1 MAGKAHV
8 EARKLSGGQL
18 VYRVRF
24 RHDGRYRAI
33 TFDGID
39 KTAAYDFK
47 DAVEAFG
54 AGHAL
59 TLLEQQNPHLA
70 PMERAA
76 PAAPVPTLLAA
87 ALAHTESKNTRAAVE
102 HRMKMRRNFE
112 RHLDEL
118 ADLPV
123 DTVTRSDIQQ
133 WCDDLVADGY
143 KYKTI
148 KNLRSDISTV
158 YKFLVLAGTVTTNP
172 VLGTSIDADPDDS
185 RDPVFL
191 QHWEFDAIAG
201 FLSGEDRAYI
211 ELLAGTGMRKGE
223 ALPLRVGDLEL
234 AANTIPAVRV
244 HRALKHGH
252 DGNHRI
258 GRTKTKA
265 GMRTVV
271 IDDDLT
277 ELIRVHVRG
286 RAPGDLL
293 FPANTATTAPGN
305 ATPGCRPSTRPGCP
319 PTGGPASTTCATPT
333 RPGCSPKDCPC
344 SACPNDSDTRRC
356 PPPPTCTGT
365 WTSPATPSWRACSVR
380 PAPGPAARSYTS
392 SEVAPA
398 VGRLLS
404 SLSLMSMSLPRARCA

>member
-33 TFDGID
+33 TFDGVD

-76 PAAPVPTLLAA
+76 PPKPVPTLLEA
-87 ALAHTESKNTRAAVE
+87 ALAHTESKNTRAQLE

-118 ADLPV
+118 AALPA
-123 DTVTRSDIQQ
+123 DTVTRGDIQQ

-148 KNLRSDISTV
+148 KNLRSDVSTV
-158 YKFLVLAGTVTTNP
+158 YKFLLLAGTVTVNP

-201 FLSGEDRAYI
+201 FLSGEDRAYV

-234 AANTIPAVRV
+234 AANAIPAVRV
-244 HRALKHGH
+244 HRAIKHGH

-258 GRTKTKA
+258 GRPKTKA

-277 ELIRVHVRG
+277 ELIRKHVHR

-293 FPANTATTAPGN
+293 FPEHGN
-305 ATPGCRPSTRPGCP
+305 DGTWQRNIWVPAIDASGLPADRRPRIHDLRHTHASWLLAEGLSLFGVSKRLGHKKM
-319 PTGGPASTTCATPT
+319 STT
-333 RPGCSPKDCPC
+333 
-344 SACPNDSDTRRC
+344 SDLY
-356 PPPPTCTGT
+356 GHLDQ
-365 WTSPATPSWRACSVR
+365 SGDAEL
-380 PAPGPAARSYTS
+380 ARVFG
-392 SEVAPA
+392 EA
-398 VGRLLS
+398 
-404 SLSLMSMSLPRARCA
+404 RARARRAQLHVV

>member
-1 MAGKAHV
+1 MSKAHV
-8 EARKLSGGQL
+8 EARKLSAGQL

-33 TFDGID
+33 TFDGVD
-39 KTAAYDFK
+39 KSAAYDFK

-76 PAAPVPTLLAA
+76 PPKPVPTLLDA
-87 ALAHTESKNTRAAVE
+87 ALAHTESKNTRAAAE

-118 ADLPV
+118 AAMPV
-123 DTVTRSDIQQ
+123 DAVTRGDIQA

-158 YKFLVLAGTVTTNP
+158 YKFLLLAGAVTSNP

-211 ELLAGTGMRKGE
+211 
-223 ALPLRVGDLEL
+223 
-234 AANTIPAVRV
+234 

-277 ELIRVHVRG
+277 ELIREHVRG

-293 FPANTATTAPGN
+293 FPEHGN
-305 ATPGCRPSTRPGCP
+305 DGSWQRNLWVPAIDASGLPTDRRPRIHDLRHTHASWLLAEGLSLFGVSKRLGHKKM
-319 PTGGPASTTCATPT
+319 STT
-333 RPGCSPKDCPC
+333 
-344 SACPNDSDTRRC
+344 SDLY
-356 PPPPTCTGT
+356 GHLDQ
-365 WTSPATPSWRACSVR
+365 SGDAEL
-380 PAPGPAARSYTS
+380 ARVFG
-392 SEVAPA
+392 EA
-398 VGRLLS
+398 
-404 SLSLMSMSLPRARCA
+404 RARARRAQLHVV

>member
-1 MAGKAHV
+1 MASI
-8 EARKLSGGQL
+8 EARTLNDGTK

-24 RHDGRYRAI
+24 RHDGRNRAV
-33 TFDGID
+33 TFDAID
-39 KTAAYDFK
+39 RDDARRFKSDVEILGADTALA
-47 DAVEAFG
+47 E
-54 AGHAL
+54 L
-59 TLLEQQNPHLA
+59 QRLNPHLA
-70 PMERAA
+70 PAAGPPA
-76 PAAPVPTLLAA
+76 PAAPAPTLLEA
-87 ALAHTESKNTRAAVE
+87 ALAHTESKNTRAQVE

-118 ADLPV
+118 ADLPA
-123 DTVTRSDIQQ
+123 DTVTRGDIQQ

-148 KNLRSDISTV
+148 KNLRSDVSTV
-158 YKFLVLAGTVTTNP
+158 YKFLVLAGTVTANP

-201 FLSGEDRAYI
+201 FLSGEDRAYV

-244 HRALKHGH
+244 HRARKHGH

-277 ELIRVHVRG
+277 ELMRVHVRG

-293 FPANTATTAPGN
+293 FPAHGN
-305 ATPGCRPSTRPGCP
+305 DGTWQRNVWVPAIDASGLPTDRRPRIHDLRHTHASWLLAEGLSLFGVSKRLGHKKM
-319 PTGGPASTTCATPT
+319 STT
-333 RPGCSPKDCPC
+333 
-344 SACPNDSDTRRC
+344 SDLY
-356 PPPPTCTGT
+356 GHLDQ
-365 WTSPATPSWRACSVR
+365 SGDAEL
-380 PAPGPAARSYTS
+380 ARVFG
-392 SEVAPA
+392 EA
-398 VGRLLS
+398 
-404 SLSLMSMSLPRARCA
+404 RARARRAQLHVV

>member
-1 MAGKAHV
+1 MSKAHV
-8 EARKLSGGQL
+8 EARKLSAGQL

-33 TFDGID
+33 TFDGVD
-39 KTAAYDFK
+39 KSAAYDFK

-76 PAAPVPTLLAA
+76 PPKPVPTLLDA
-87 ALAHTESKNTRAAVE
+87 ALAHTESKNTRAAAE

-118 ADLPV
+118 AAMPV
-123 DTVTRSDIQQ
+123 DTVTRGDIQA

-158 YKFLVLAGTVTTNP
+158 YKFLLLAGAVTSNP

-234 AANTIPAVRV
+234 GANAIPAVRV

-293 FPANTATTAPGN
+293 FPAHGN
-305 ATPGCRPSTRPGCP
+305 DGTWQRNIWVPAIDASGLPTDRRPRIHDLRHTHASWLLAEGLSLFGVSKRLGHKKM
-319 PTGGPASTTCATPT
+319 STT
-333 RPGCSPKDCPC
+333 
-344 SACPNDSDTRRC
+344 SDLY
-356 PPPPTCTGT
+356 GHLDQ
-365 WTSPATPSWRACSVR
+365 SGDAEL
-380 PAPGPAARSYTS
+380 ARVFG
-392 SEVAPA
+392 EA
-398 VGRLLS
+398 
-404 SLSLMSMSLPRARCA
+404 RARARRAQLHVV

>member
-1 MAGKAHV
+1 MASI
-8 EARKLSGGQL
+8 EARTLNDGTK

-24 RHDGRYRAI
+24 RHDGRNRAV
-33 TFDGID
+33 TFDAID
-39 KTAAYDFK
+39 RDDARRFKSDVEILGADAAL
-47 DAVEAFG
+47 AE
-54 AGHAL
+54 L
-59 TLLEQQNPHLA
+59 QRLNPHLA
-70 PMERAA
+70 SGGPPA
-76 PAAPVPTLLAA
+76 PAAPAPTLLAA
-87 ALAHTESKNTRAAVE
+87 ALAHTESKNTRAAAE

-118 ADLPV
+118 AALPV
-123 DTVTRSDIQQ
+123 DTVTRGDIQQ

-158 YKFLVLAGTVTTNP
+158 YKFLVLAGAVTTNP

-234 AANTIPAVRV
+234 AANAIPAVRV

-293 FPANTATTAPGN
+293 FPAHGN
-305 ATPGCRPSTRPGCP
+305 DGSWQRNIWVPAIDASGLPADRRPRIHDLRHTHASWLLAEGLSLFGVSKRLGHKKM
-319 PTGGPASTTCATPT
+319 STT
-333 RPGCSPKDCPC
+333 
-344 SACPNDSDTRRC
+344 SDLY
-356 PPPPTCTGT
+356 GHLDQ
-365 WTSPATPSWRACSVR
+365 SGDAEL
-380 PAPGPAARSYTS
+380 ARVFG
-392 SEVAPA
+392 EA
-398 VGRLLS
+398 
-404 SLSLMSMSLPRARCA
+404 RARARRAQLHVV

>member
-1 MAGKAHV
+1 MKANV
-8 EARKLSGGQL
+8 SSRKLADGSY

-33 TFDGID
+33 TFDGVD
-39 KTAAYDFK
+39 KTAAYDFR

-87 ALAHTESKNTRAAVE
+87 ALAHTESKNTRAAAE

-118 ADLPV
+118 ADMPA
-123 DTVTRSDIQQ
+123 DAVTRSDIQA

-172 VLGTSIDADPDDS
+172 VLGTSIDTDPDDS

-293 FPANTATTAPGN
+293 FPEHGN
-305 ATPGCRPSTRPGCP
+305 DGTWQRNIWVPAIDASGLPTDRRPRIHDLRHTHASWLLAEGLSLFGVSKRLGHKKM
-319 PTGGPASTTCATPT
+319 STT
-333 RPGCSPKDCPC
+333 
-344 SACPNDSDTRRC
+344 SDLY
-356 PPPPTCTGT
+356 GHLDQ
-365 WTSPATPSWRACSVR
+365 SGDAEL
-380 PAPGPAARSYTS
+380 ARVFG
-392 SEVAPA
+392 EA
-398 VGRLLS
+398 
-404 SLSLMSMSLPRARCA
+404 RARARRAQLHVV

>member
-1 MAGKAHV
+1 MSKAHV
-8 EARKLSGGQL
+8 EARKLSAGQL

-33 TFDGID
+33 TFDGVD
-39 KTAAYDFK
+39 KSAAYDFK

-76 PAAPVPTLLAA
+76 PPKPVPTLLDA
-87 ALAHTESKNTRAAVE
+87 ALAHTESKNTRAAAE

-118 ADLPV
+118 AAMPV
-123 DTVTRSDIQQ
+123 DAVTRGDIQA

-158 YKFLVLAGTVTTNP
+158 YKFLLLAGTVTSNP

-234 AANTIPAVRV
+234 AANAIPAVRV

-293 FPANTATTAPGN
+293 FPEHGN
-305 ATPGCRPSTRPGCP
+305 DGTWQRNLWVPAIDASGLPTDRRPRIHDLRHTHASWLLAEGLSLFGVSKRLGHKKM
-319 PTGGPASTTCATPT
+319 STT
-333 RPGCSPKDCPC
+333 
-344 SACPNDSDTRRC
+344 SDLY
-356 PPPPTCTGT
+356 GHLDQ
-365 WTSPATPSWRACSVR
+365 SGDAEL
-380 PAPGPAARSYTS
+380 ARVFG
-392 SEVAPA
+392 EA
-398 VGRLLS
+398 
-404 SLSLMSMSLPRARCA
+404 RARARRAQLHVV